1 MRKHAFVAL
10 IILVAAVIGGC
21 GGSDTSSTVV
31 ASSNDSVKALDI
43 SNSISGKTLYSVSS
57 TTSTTSYAF
66 GAGTTTGTL
75 AKDNVD
81 GGTWT
86 FNAAT
91 GEITIIHN
99 LITMIL
105 KRIQV
110 DASATTS
117 EYWLMYDANA
127 NASNKIYR
135 FYVDQTNGLTAAD
148 AYRTSIT
155 APFGLTFPQFFMGG
169 SVQGNPLAFT
179 KATIDIIKVSTLS
192 GSDIDTPAGHV
203 DTKDLSPTKPSIL
216 YNHPTGI
223 TTDGKGNLYVA
234 DTANHVIRKI
244 SIIDANTTITSTIAG
259 TGTAGSSDNS
269 LGTSAS
275 FSSPQGIT
283 CDGSSL
289 YVTDSGN
296 ATIRKIDLVDTNN
309 PVSTLAGAVTTY
321 GAVDSTTSGEDAR
334 FYTPVGITT
343 DGTNLYVT
351 DASYHTIRKIKIATV
366 SGKTYSQAVTT
377 LAGSPNSAGSTDGTG
392 TDARFNVPNRITTD
406 GSNLYVT
413 DFNNHTIR
421 QIVIATGATKTIAGA
436 AGVGGSSLDGFGTAA
451 RFYYPSGIITDGT
464 NLFITEFNDTSSSS
478 PNYVNVIR
486 KLDLSNNNEV
496 TTIAGRASPDL
507 TSVDTLKGS
516 PRFSKPL
523 DIVSNGVSLFVSNYS
538 RGYTDDVTKL
548 VYPSFNN
555 IRQISP

>member
-1 MRKHAFVAL
+1 MRKYAFVAL
-10 IILVAAVIGGC
+10 IILFASVIGGC
-21 GGSDTSSTVV
+21 GGSDSNNTVV
-31 ASSNDSVKALDI
+31 VATTDAIQSASL
-43 SNSISGKTLYSVSS
+43 ISGKALYSVSS
-57 TTSTTSYAF
+57 TSSPITYTFDT
-66 GAGTTTGTL
+66 GTTTGTL
-75 AKDNVD
+75 TTGAITIN
-81 GGTWT
+81 GAPNGTWSH
-86 FNAAT
+86 NATT
-91 GEITIIHN
+91 GEITITPVTGSIMKFN
-99 LITMIL
+99 
-105 KRIQV
+105 RIQV
-110 DASATTS
+110 ESPNTTS

-127 NASNKIYR
+127 ANKIYR
-135 FYVDQTNGLTAAD
+135 FYVDQTNGFTAAG

-169 SVQGNPLAFT
+169 SVQGNPLTFAGT
-179 KATIDIIKVSTLS
+179 LDTIKVSTLS
-192 GSDIDTPAGHV
+192 GSAIDTPAGHV
-203 DTKDLSPTKPSIL
+203 DTKDISPTKLSIL

-223 TTDGKGNLYVA
+223 TTDGKGNLYVT

-244 SIIDANTTITSTIAG
+244 VINSGETSTIAG
-259 TGTAGSSDNS
+259 KIAISGFDDST
-269 LGTSAS
+269 TSGLSAT

-289 YVTDSGN
+289 YVTDTGN
-296 ATIRKIDLVDTNN
+296 ATIRKIDLATVGN
-309 PVSTLAGAVTTY
+309 PVSTLAGAVTSF
-321 GAVDSTTSGEDAR
+321 GATDSTTSGADAR

-351 DASYHTIRKIKIATV
+351 DVTYNTIRKIKIATV
-366 SGKTYSQAVTT
+366 STSDLHSKSVTT
-377 LAGSPNSAGSTDGTG
+377 LAGSPNTAGSADGTG
-392 TDARFNVPNRITTD
+392 TEARFNVPNRITTD

-421 QIVIATGATKTIAGA
+421 QIAIATGVTTTIAGA
-436 AGVGGSSLDGFGTAA
+436 AGVGGSRLDEFGTAA
-451 RFYYPSGIITDGT
+451 RFYYPSGIITDGI

-486 KLDLSNNNEV
+486 KLALSTKEV
-496 TTIAGRASPDL
+496 TTLAGKPSPDL
-507 TSVDTLKGS
+507 ISVDTLKGS
-516 PRFSKPL
+516 PRFSKPI